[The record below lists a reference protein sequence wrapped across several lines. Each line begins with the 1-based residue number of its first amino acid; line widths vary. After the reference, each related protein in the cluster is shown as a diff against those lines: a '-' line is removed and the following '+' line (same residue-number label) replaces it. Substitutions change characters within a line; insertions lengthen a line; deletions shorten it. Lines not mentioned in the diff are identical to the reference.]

1 MAPPRNQYPPRSLA
15 SVAPPP
21 CSPCSVDHPY
31 ALCFDRGSP
40 EHHPDDRRRVE
51 SPPAM
56 ALAAGVVFPGE
67 PSVPTNLRRRIY
79 SGGPRL
85 RTPLGFIIGP
95 LVGPWTRSTPPHQRA
110 HARVVHHAYQKPPR
124 GHLVNSRSQTANSR
138 AHFFQKGPSVFSES
152 THSPF

>member
-1 MAPPRNQYPPRSLA
+1 MAPPRNQYPPCSLA

-21 CSPCSVDHPY
+21 CSPCSVDHPC

-67 PSVPTNLRRRIY
+67 PSVPTNLRRRIC

-85 RTPLGFIIGP
+85 RTPSGFIIGP
-95 LVGPWTRSTPPHQRA
+95 PVGPWTRSTPPHQRVHRTRGA
-110 HARVVHHAYQKPPR
+110 PHQSHAATWR
-124 GHLVNSRSQTANSR
+124 LVSSQ
-138 AHFFQKGPSVFSES
+138 GS
-152 THSPF
+152 THGQPCTFCRLALGFSRN